1 MPILNHTAANMRGF
15 LKEIFGVQEEHSMM
29 SNFDSDN
36 SLADLISPVEDICNN
51 TDADLFK
58 FKTKPGD

>member
-1 MPILNHTAANMRGF
+1 MVE
-15 LKEIFGVQEEHSMM
+15 K
-29 SNFDSDN
+29 FDNYN

-58 FKTKPGD
+58 FKTNPGD